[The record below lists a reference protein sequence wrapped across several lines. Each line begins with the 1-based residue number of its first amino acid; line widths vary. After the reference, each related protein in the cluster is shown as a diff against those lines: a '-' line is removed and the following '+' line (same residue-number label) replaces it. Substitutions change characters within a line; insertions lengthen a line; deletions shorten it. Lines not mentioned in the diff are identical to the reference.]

1 MTPQEIRER
10 ILDVVGQNGGHLSSS
25 LGAVEIAMAL
35 AEVFDPLTDRVV
47 WDVGH
52 QAYAWKILTEAS
64 RGGKSFDTVRKLD
77 GVSPFPNPA
86 ESAADAAVAGH
97 AGVSISVAA
106 GFAAARDARGSS
118 EHVVAVVGDGALVNG
133 TSFEALN
140 NLAASTKKLIVVLN
154 DNEMSISRPA
164 GSFAK
169 LLGRMITNV
178 RYNRVKTAA
187 ENAGH
192 KLKLTFLRGIYHKVE
207 GRIKSWF
214 LGNAYFEQFGLRY
227 VGPVDGHD
235 LRQLKA
241 ALTVAKEYKYGVIV
255 HAVTKKGKG
264 YGPAEK
270 DPTKYHGVGPGQVKA
285 ESEEQGE
292 VVVGSRSRTEDVK
305 SSAVRLPAAAT
316 TITRLSW
323 SDAFG
328 GALCEAALRDERIV
342 ALTAGMKDGTGL
354 AQFAKVF
361 PSRFY
366 DVGIAEGHMVAFA
379 AGLAAGGM
387 RPVVAVYSTFL
398 QRAIDQ
404 VMHDVC
410 IANLPV
416 VFCVDRA
423 GAVGADGVTH
433 QGLYDIAML
442 RTLPNLT
449 ICQPKDA
456 EDLKAL
462 LGEALKRQGPT
473 VIRYPRGS
481 APREVKVK
489 GEGEQRTDQRSD
501 CAGADK
507 KEVTHHCSPSPSSFT
522 CSIWA
527 TGDQLEKAHSV
538 AARIPGAEVVF
549 ARYLKPFDAEL
560 LQAQRAEGRRIVSI
574 ENGAIAGGFGEAIG
588 ADLKFGWPDEF
599 IPHGSVAELEKRYG
613 FDSDSIV
620 ARILEARG
628 EDVRRKTKDE
638 RREARGRKTKDG
650 RL

>member
-1 MTPQEIRER
+1 MTAQEIREK

-35 AEVFDPLTDRVV
+35 AEVFDPMTDRVV

-52 QAYAWKILTEAS
+52 QAYAWKILTD
-64 RGGKSFDTVRKLD
+64 RGGKDFSTLRKLD

-118 EHVVAVVGDGALVNG
+118 EHVIAVVGDGALVNG

-140 NLAASTKKLIVVLN
+140 NLAASTQKLIVVLN
-154 DNEMSISRPA
+154 DNDMSISRPA

-169 LLGRMITNV
+169 LLGRLITNI

-207 GRIKSWF
+207 SRIKSWF
-214 LGNAYFEQFGLRY
+214 LGNAFFEQFGLRY
-227 VGPVDGHD
+227 VGPVDGHN
-235 LRQLKA
+235 LEQLKA
-241 ALTVAKEYKYGVIV
+241 ALTVAKEYKRSVIV
-255 HAVTKKGKG
+255 HVVTKKGKG

-270 DPTKYHGVGPGQVKA
+270 DPTGYHGIGPHQIPRT
-285 ESEEQGE
+285 
-292 VVVGSRSRTEDVK
+292 SRSAGT
-305 SSAVRLPAAAT
+305 
-316 TITRLSW
+316 W

-328 GALCEAALRDERIV
+328 DALIEAARTDERIV

-354 AQFAKVF
+354 DGFARAY

-387 RPVVAVYSTFL
+387 RPVVAIYSTFL
-398 QRAIDQ
+398 QRAIDH

-423 GAVGADGVTH
+423 GVVGADGVTH

-462 LGEALKRQGPT
+462 LGEALKRKGPT
-473 VIRYPRGS
+473 VIRYPRGNCS
-481 APREVKVK
+481 NVRMMECSNVT
-489 GEGEQRTDQRSD
+489 GG
-501 CAGADK
+501 CAETEHSNIQTSKHPNIA
-507 KEVTHHCSPSPSSFT
+507 
-522 CSIWA
+522 IWA
-527 TGDQLEKAHSV
+527 TGDQLEKAYSV
-538 AARIPGAEVVF
+538 TARIPGAEVVF

-560 LQAQRAEGRRIVSI
+560 LKAQRTAGRRIVSI

-588 ADLKFGWPDEF
+588 ADVKFGWPDEF

-613 FDSDSIV
+613 FDVESIV
-620 ARILEARG
+620 
-628 EDVRRKTKDE
+628 D
-638 RREARGRKTKDG
+638 
-650 RL
+650 RLFKLTANS

>member
-25 LGAVEIAMAL
+25 LGAVEIALAL
-35 AEVFDPLTDRVV
+35 AETFDPLKDRVV

-52 QAYAWKILTEAS
+52 QAYAWKILTEES
-64 RGGKSFDTVRKLD
+64 RGGKSFDTLRKLG

-106 GFAAARDARGSS
+106 GLAAARDARGSD
-118 EHVVAVVGDGALVNG
+118 EQIVAVVGDASLVNG

-140 NLAASTKKLIVVLN
+140 NLAAATKKLIVVLN

-164 GSFAK
+164 GSIAK
-169 LLGRMITNV
+169 MLGRLITNV

-192 KLKLTFLRGIYHKVE
+192 KLKLTFLRGIYHRVE
-207 GRIKSWF
+207 SRIKSWF
-214 LGNAYFEQFGLRY
+214 LGNACFEQFGLRY
-227 VGPVDGHD
+227 VGPVDGHN
-235 LRQLKA
+235 LEQLKDA
-241 ALTVAKEYKYGVIV
+241 FTVAKEYKRSVIV
-255 HAVTKKGKG
+255 HVVTKKGRG
-264 YGPAEK
+264 YAPAEK
-270 DPTKYHGVGPGQVKA
+270 DPTGYHGIGPHQVPLT
-285 ESEEQGE
+285 
-292 VVVGSRSRTEDVK
+292 SRSAGT
-305 SSAVRLPAAAT
+305 
-316 TITRLSW
+316 W

-328 GALCEAALRDERIV
+328 DALIEAARTDDRIV

-354 AQFAKVF
+354 EGFARAY
-361 PSRFY
+361 PARFL

-379 AGLAAGGM
+379 AGLAAGGR

-462 LGEALKRQGPT
+462 LGEALKRNGPT
-473 VIRYPRGS
+473 VIRYPRGKCS
-481 APREVKVK
+481 NVRMMECSNAV
-489 GEGEQRTDQRSD
+489 GG
-501 CAGADK
+501 CATTEHSNIQTFK
-507 KEVTHHCSPSPSSFT
+507 HSNIV
-522 CSIWA
+522 IWA
-527 TGDQLEKAHSV
+527 TGDQLEKAYSV

-560 LQAQRAEGRRIVSI
+560 LKRQRAEGRRIVSI
-574 ENGAIAGGFGEAIG
+574 ENGAVAGGFGEAIG

-599 IPHGSVAELEKRYG
+599 IPHGSVAELEKLYG
-613 FDSDSIV
+613 FDVDTIV
-620 ARILEARG
+620 ATIQSTNYQLPTTNCNG
-628 EDVRRKTKDE
+628 
-638 RREARGRKTKDG
+638 
-650 RL
+650 